1 MITSRRLRVLRKLPH
16 PGRGF
21 TQGLVVAGST
31 VWESSGGYGESVLLR
46 YQFGAQAAE
55 ATASLP
61 AELFGEGICLADGV
75 MWQLTWR
82 ERVALRWDPQ
92 RMELLGT
99 VAYNREGWGICLA
112 GEQVMTS
119 DGSSEL
125 VARDPGTLAPLR
137 TIGVRLAGRRVTGLN
152 DLAFAGGLVWANI
165 LAKPY
170 LVGIDA
176 SSGEVTD
183 VVDARGANERHWG
196 DQEAVLNGTAPLG
209 GDGELLLT
217 GKRWRHLYH
226 VRLSGGL
233 RRDLP
238 AKLLS
243 G

>member
-1 MITSRRLRVLRKLPH
+1 MITSRGLRVLRKLPH

-46 YQFGAQAAE
+46 YRLGASAPE

-61 AELFGEGICLADGV
+61 GELFGEGICLAGDT

-92 RMELLGT
+92 RIELIET
-99 VAYNREGWGICLA
+99 IAYNREGWGICLA
-112 GEQVMTS
+112 GDQVMTS

-125 VARDPGTLAPLR
+125 VTRDPGTLAPLR

-170 LVGIDA
+170 LAGIDPET
-176 SSGEVTD
+176 GEVTD
-183 VVDARGANERHWG
+183 VVDARPADERHWG
-196 DQEAVLNGTAPLG
+196 DPQAVLNGIAPLAA
-209 GDGELLLT
+209 DGELVLT

-226 VRLSGGL
+226 VRLSRDL
-233 RRDLP
+233 RRDL
-238 AKLLS
+238 AARLLS